1 MRVAFLLAWAAL
13 LSAQLALAPHL
24 PEVVGPPGKQL
35 PRHTHVALML
45 ALDLLLPWLSVYGGL
60 ALSRRW
66 PAALNMPHKAFW
78 LAPERRADS
87 FARLQT
93 ALYPL
98 GLWLIA
104 VLALVQLPELLPL
117 WPQAPQLPR
126 EAELGLGLLM
136 ALLFGVW
143 IWRFQRQ
150 FGRLPPA
157 QTVAAT
163 PRRQALHSRS
173 QELVWREAQPVWG
186 LWAVVLLVMP
196 LLWWQALP
204 AALPLGLLT
213 LPLLL
218 GRLLTEVRGDA
229 LVWRFGWL
237 GWPRWRLPLDEI
249 VAVEPARS
257 SPLEGWGIRFTNQG
271 MLYNAHGLQAVRLT
285 LRSGRQLR
293 LGSAEPAR
301 LIQALQ
307 PRIGRPAP

>member
-13 LSAQLALAPHL
+13 LTAQLALAPHL
-24 PEVVGPPGKQL
+24 PEVVGPAGKQL

-66 PAALNMPHKAFW
+66 PGALNLPHKDFW

-87 FARLQT
+87 FARLQA

-117 WPQAPQLPR
+117 WPQAPQLP
-126 EAELGLGLLM
+126 AGAGPGLGLLM
-136 ALLFGVW
+136 ALLFVAW

-150 FGRLPPA
+150 FGRLPPVQA
-157 QTVAAT
+157 GAPTR
-163 PRRQALHSRS
+163 RRQPLHSRS
-173 QELVWREAQPVWG
+173 QELVWREVQPVWG
-186 LWAVVLLVMP
+186 LWAVVLLVLP
-196 LLWWQALP
+196 LLWWQAQP
-204 AALPLGLLT
+204 AALLLGLLA

-237 GWPRWRLPLDEI
+237 GWPRWRVPLDEI

-257 SPLEGWGIRFTNQG
+257 SALEGWGIRFTRDG

-301 LIQALQ
+301 LAQALQ
-307 PRIGRPAP
+307 PRIGVPGD